1 MLDESQIRESVPAP
15 VATGELP
22 RWAEHLKQILADPD
36 FPIPVPAWDKAKFP
50 FARISQRS
58 DLRPAAVLLA
68 LVDDSR
74 SLILTRR
81 QDALSAHAGQ
91 VAFPGGAVDARDAS
105 PEAAAL
111 REAREEIG
119 LDPAA
124 VHLLGRLADY
134 PTTSGYRVRPIVG
147 CLIAIPGRLQ
157 AVSTAEVAEVFQL
170 PFAVLLD
177 PENWLDHPLVYW
189 GKQIAHR
196 ELHYRGKR
204 IWGATA
210 GMLRM
215 LLPALERA
223 LRT

>member
-1 MLDESQIRESVPAP
+1 MGDESQIRESVPTR
-15 VATGELP
+15 VSSGKLP
-22 RWAEHLKQILADPD
+22 PWAQRLKRLLADPD
-36 FPIPVPAWDKAKFP
+36 SPIPLPVWDEARFP
-50 FARISQRS
+50 VDWTLKQFG
-58 DLRPAAVLLA
+58 LRPAAVLLA

-91 VAFPGGAVDARDAS
+91 VAFPGGAEDPLDAS
-105 PEAAAL
+105 PEATAL
-111 REAREEIG
+111 RETREEIG
-119 LDPAA
+119 LNPAG

-134 PTTSGYRVRPIVG
+134 PTTSGYRVRPVVG
-147 CLIAIPGRLQ
+147 CLIKTPGRLQ

-177 PENWLDHPLVYW
+177 PQNWLDRPLVYR